1 MGTKPLRIED
11 VESGAGGTR
20 EGKTRPSV
28 GGEERY
34 APRILAIHGK
44 PRLAADEAVEAG
56 IWGQAGTQTVV
67 SYSVEIIMWLEP
79 GGGSDSRDLTSLFR
93 C

>member
-11 VESGAGGTR
+11 VESGAGRTR

-28 GGEERY
+28 VAKSGTR
-34 APRILAIHGK
+34 LASLQLMESPG
-44 PRLAADEAVEAG
+44 LAADEAVEAG
-56 IWGQAGTQTVV
+56 IWGQAGTQTVL
-67 SYSVEIIMWLEP
+67 SYSVEFIIWLEP